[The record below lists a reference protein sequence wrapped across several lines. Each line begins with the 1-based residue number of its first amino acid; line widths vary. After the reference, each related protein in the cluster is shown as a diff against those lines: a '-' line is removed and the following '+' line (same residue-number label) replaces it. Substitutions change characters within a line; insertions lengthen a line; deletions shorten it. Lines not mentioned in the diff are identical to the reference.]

1 MQTPEMNTLHKIFPW
16 RRASGGDRQRQ
27 LIDSDAVSDGQGV
40 DALVRRFA
48 GEDFPQKDSVAPHV
62 GSLGEGRRFD
72 DLGSH
77 PRISARRRHSRRLV
91 HFTRQ
96 PEIGDLQCLE
106 QQVVVLDRFSYQY
119 YIHKKKKNRFNSR
132 KRKERKTTTKQH
144 TFSSIDSIHFNR
156 NKSLSNDKWSF
167 IKLGSMNSVHSS
179 HILA

>member
-16 RRASGGDRQRQ
+16 RRASGGDRERQ

-119 YIHKKKKNRFNSR
+119 YIH
-132 KRKERKTTTKQH
+132 
-144 TFSSIDSIHFNR
+144 
-156 NKSLSNDKWSF
+156 
-167 IKLGSMNSVHSS
+167 
-179 HILA
+179 

>member
-16 RRASGGDRQRQ
+16 RRASGGDRERQ

-119 YIHKKKKNRFNSR
+119 YIHKKKKTGSTAGKEKREKQQQNS
-132 KRKERKTTTKQH
+132 THSLPLIQ
-144 TFSSIDSIHFNR
+144 SISIATNHFQMT
-156 NKSLSNDKWSF
+156 SD
-167 IKLGSMNSVHSS
+167 HSS
-179 HILA
+179 SLVQWIQSIPVIF